1 MVSNK
6 EKLPFNIYPINLYLH
21 EKIKASPM
29 YYFDKTKNDVITRLD
44 KIEHGNFLFLGKW
57 LIFD

>member
-1 MVSNK
+1 
-6 EKLPFNIYPINLYLH
+6 
-21 EKIKASPM
+21 M